1 MQNIKPKR
9 SESFAASPSI
19 TSTPRKNLEH
29 AKTMILEQLMSSR
42 KLKAGKV
49 QDHLADDAID
59 SASESTG

>member
-1 MQNIKPKR
+1 
-9 SESFAASPSI
+9 
-19 TSTPRKNLEH
+19 
-29 AKTMILEQLMSSR
+29 MILEQWMSSR